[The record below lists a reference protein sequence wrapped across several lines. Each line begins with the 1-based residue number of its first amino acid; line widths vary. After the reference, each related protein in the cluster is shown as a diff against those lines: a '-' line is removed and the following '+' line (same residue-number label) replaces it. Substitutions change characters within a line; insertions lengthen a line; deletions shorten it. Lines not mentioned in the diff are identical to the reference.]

1 MSVVGTAGH
10 VDHGKSTLLQALT
23 GRDPDRWEE
32 EKRRGL
38 TIDLG
43 FVWVTLPSGREVSFV
58 DVPGHERFI
67 KNMLAGIEAID
78 VALLVVAADEGWM
91 PQSEEHLAV
100 LDLLGVERAVVAL
113 TKVDRVE
120 EDLVE
125 LATLEVIERLEGTGL
140 EGSPIIPVSAVTG
153 SGVDR
158 IAAALDEALPE
169 LPEGNEPRL
178 WIDRRFSVAG
188 AGTVVTGTLLGGPLT
203 VGDVLSVYPGGETVR
218 IRTIESHERAAER
231 VDAHRRV
238 AVSLVGAP
246 DDLGRGAM
254 LGRSDAWENT
264 MRFTARIRA
273 ARYVDE
279 VGEKGAFQVHVG
291 SAAVPAR
298 LRTVGEGALVTL
310 DHPLPLRYGDRFILR
325 ETGRRAVVGGGVVL
339 DPQPPRRGKR
349 LRRAAGLAPGL
360 SPAEAADA
368 LLEVRGS
375 ERFSRLVAHA
385 GAAPTRGVPTG
396 DRVMTVDEMESL
408 TGRAISHRRSL
419 STPTTPSGR
428 VSPSP
433 PWPVAWE
440 PTPTSWRWLVTDSS
454 DLDSDGTVVWRRGW
468 AVVLDPAQEKAW
480 AAAREMLAEAGLSAP
495 ASPTSRS
502 TANSSTDWREA
513 VTW

>member
-1 MSVVGTAGH
+1 
-10 VDHGKSTLLQALT
+10 
-23 GRDPDRWEE
+23 
-32 EKRRGL
+32 
-38 TIDLG
+38 
-43 FVWVTLPSGREVSFV
+43 
-58 DVPGHERFI
+58 
-67 KNMLAGIEAID
+67 
-78 VALLVVAADEGWM
+78 M

-140 EGSPIIPVSAVTG
+140 EGSPIVPVSAVTG

-158 IAAALDEALPE
+158 VAAVLDEALPE

-188 AGTVVTGTLLGGPLT
+188 AGTVVTGTLLGGPLAI
-203 VGDVLSVYPGGETVR
+203 GDVLSVYPGGESVR
-218 IRTIESHERAAER
+218 IRTIESHERATER
-231 VDAHRRV
+231 VDPHRRV

-254 LGRSDAWENT
+254 LGRSDAWEST
-264 MRFTARIRA
+264 WRFTARIRA

-298 LRTVGEGALVTL
+298 LRTIGEGTLVTL
-310 DHPLPLRYGDRFILR
+310 DRPLPLRYGDRFILR
-325 ETGRRAVVGGGVVL
+325 ETGRRAVVGGGMVL

-349 LRRAAGLAPGL
+349 LRRAAGLSPGL

-375 ERFSRLVAHA
+375 ERLARLVAHA
-385 GAAPTRGVPTG
+385 GAAPNRGVATG
-396 DRVMTVDEMESL
+396 DRVMTADEMESL
-408 TGRAISHRRSL
+408 TGRAIATAESFHSDNPLRPGIPLATLASRL
-419 STPTTPSGR
+419 EADAD
-428 VSPSP
+428 V
-433 PWPVAWE
+433 VA
-440 PTPTSWRWLVTDSS
+440 RLVTDSP
-454 DLDSDGTVVWRRGW
+454 DLDSDGAVVWRRGW
-468 AVVLDPAQEKAW
+468 AVVLDPAEEKAW
-480 AAAREMLAEAGLSAP
+480 AAAREMLAEAGLAAP
-495 ASPTSRS
+495 RIADLPIDRELVHGLARAGDLVMISGEFAYLPEDAERLRAAIRSMPAEFTVADFRDALQMSRKYAVPILEWADAEGLTRRRGDVRSPANPTS
-502 TANSSTDWREA
+502 
-513 VTW
+513 